1 MWDESKLSSYINNML
16 VPMATALKA
25 HKGRFSKMFPCP
37 VELEKTLT
45 KIMPENKLEI
55 FKSAFCM
62 GNHKRS

>member
-1 MWDESKLSSYINNML
+1 MWDESKLSSYINHML

-25 HKGRFSKMFPCP
+25 HKGRFSKIPCP

-55 FKSAFCM
+55 Y
-62 GNHKRS
+62 